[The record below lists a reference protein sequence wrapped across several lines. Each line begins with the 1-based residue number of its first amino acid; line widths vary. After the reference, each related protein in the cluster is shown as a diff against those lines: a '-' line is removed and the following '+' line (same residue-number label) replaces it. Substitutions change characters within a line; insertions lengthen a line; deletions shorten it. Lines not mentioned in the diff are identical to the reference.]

1 MKDLIKTDSI
11 LTVCITLIML
21 SGILSYAHYQ
31 INDRNLM
38 AGNIANAISS
48 GVNPLSVRCSY
59 AKSDD
64 AVCIAYSFSGST
76 LPPAVSKR

>member
-1 MKDLIKTDSI
+1 MKDFIKIDSVLVVC
-11 LTVCITLIML
+11 LTLVALA
-21 SGILSYAHYQ
+21 GILSYAHYQ

-48 GVNPLSVRCSY
+48 GVNPLAVRCSY

-64 AVCIAYSFSGST
+64 AVCVAYSFNGST
-76 LPPAVSKR
+76 TNIASQKK